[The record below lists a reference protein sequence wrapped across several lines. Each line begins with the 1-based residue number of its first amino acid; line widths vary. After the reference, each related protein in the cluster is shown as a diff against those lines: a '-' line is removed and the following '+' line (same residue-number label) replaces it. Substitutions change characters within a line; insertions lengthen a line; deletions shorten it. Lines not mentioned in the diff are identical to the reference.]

1 MLYFYLHIQCKYF
14 VLCSFVLYLIAFFIN
29 LFSNVLFQTFDYFW
43 KHRPTLLISLCCCV
57 DIFNIKFRFC
67 ETFTVIYSVTRTLL
81 TETLYKFRTIKYW
94 FTLHLQIHVWASIN
108 SNVLYIPPHFLVFH
122 IFAVSQ
128 LKTSGICTVSN
139 NQKTYFAF

>member
-1 MLYFYLHIQCKYF
+1 MQIFCTLFICF
-14 VLCSFVLYLIAFFIN
+14 VLDSLFLSTCFPMFCSKHLI
-29 LFSNVLFQTFDYFW
+29 TFENTD
-43 KHRPTLLISLCCCV
+43 LLCCWFHCV

-108 SNVLYIPPHFLVFH
+108 SNVLFIPPHVLVFH
-122 IFAVSQ
+122 MIFALSQ